1 MTQTSQRSEPA
12 LPFRK
17 DTFLGVCEAIGQDF
31 GFHPN
36 WLRVAFASVF
46 LVSPAI
52 VVSTYLGLGLVVAV
66 SRYLAPDKTAS
77 AKLAASAPR
86 LIAEQAEQVE
96 ERELI
101 AA

>member
-52 VVSTYLGLGLVVAV
+52 VVGTYLGLGLVVAV
-66 SRYLAPDKTAS
+66 SRYLAPDKAM
-77 AKLAASAPR
+77 AARQLPAQPR
-86 LIAEQAEQVE
+86 VIAENAEQVE